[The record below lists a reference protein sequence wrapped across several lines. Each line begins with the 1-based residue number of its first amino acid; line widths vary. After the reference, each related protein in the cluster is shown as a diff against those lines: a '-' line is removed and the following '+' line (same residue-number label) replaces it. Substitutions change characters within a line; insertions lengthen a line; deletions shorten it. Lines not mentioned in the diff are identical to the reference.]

1 MASVLTG
8 PDDKKC
14 WMCKALKETKPIH
27 FGINYIIEDNKEILI
42 ESLIRYCPR
51 CGAEIINEN
60 KYRKE
65 YIKSLKPEHS
75 YTFSIKGKIAT
86 KKLMKA
92 MLDAEEK
99 YYKEEI

>member
-27 FGINYIIEDNKEILI
+27 LGINYAVEDNKEIFI

-60 KYRKE
+60 RYRKE
-65 YIKSLKPEHS
+65 YIKSLKPKHRYS
-75 YTFSIKGKIAT
+75 FSIEGKIAT

-92 MLDAEEK
+92 MLDTEKK